1 VKPGCGNSRTSRCE
15 RYAVAREEA
24 EIQAKDF
31 LEKIK

>member
-1 VKPGCGNSRTSRCE
+1 MKPGYGNARILRCE

-24 EIQAKDF
+24 EKQVKDF